1 MLCKYSNIFGSPNT
15 GIHSIR
21 IYDIAIID
29 VILTLLLAL
38 LVSYYLK
45 INIII
50 TFFILIIIG
59 ELLHLLFCVKTTF
72 VKFFI
77 NILNNIYHF

>member
-1 MLCKYSNIFGSPNT
+1 MLCNYSNIFGAPNT

-29 VILTLLLAL
+29 VILTLLLSL
-38 LVSYYLK
+38 LISYYLK

-50 TFFILIIIG
+50 TFFILLIIG
-59 ELLHLLFCVKTTF
+59 EFLHLLFCVKTTF

-77 NILNNIYHF
+77 NILNNIFHF